1 MSPSRRPT
9 TPSGPREGGRRPPA
23 PARQPDPAPAR
34 PPLLAVLCLLTLLE
48 AAAAVGLAVAWVV
61 DLVSGVSVRPAATV
75 FLVVFG
81 LAVALVLAASAR
93 GLWRGRRWARSPVM
107 TWQIMLVVLS
117 LGWVGADPA
126 PWTWAVLAVALVVG
140 VGLLLPPVVAA
151 TTGRA
156 GDDDAPGTAR
166 GTAGRR

>member
-1 MSPSRRPT
+1 M
-9 TPSGPREGGRRPPA
+9 
-23 PARQPDPAPAR
+23 
-34 PPLLAVLCLLTLLE
+34 LAVVCLLTLLE
-48 AAAAVGLAVAWVV
+48 AAAAVGLSVAWVS
-61 DLVSGVSVRPAATV
+61 DLVRGVSVRPAATV

-81 LAVALVLAASAR
+81 LTVALVLVASAR

-126 PWTWAVLAVALVVG
+126 PWAWGVLVVALVVG
-140 VGLLLPPVVAA
+140 VGLLLPSVVAA
-151 TTGRA
+151 TTARP
-156 GDDDAPGTAR
+156 GDDDAPGTTR

>member
-1 MSPSRRPT
+1 MRRAC
-9 TPSGPREGGRRPPA
+9 PA
-23 PARQPDPAPAR
+23 PPAPAR
-34 PPLLAVLCLLTLLE
+34 PPLLAVVCLLTLLE

-126 PWTWAVLAVALVVG
+126 PWAWAVLAVALGGG
-140 VGLLLPPVVAA
+140 VGPGRPPAA
-151 TTGRA
+151 AAPPA
-156 GDDDAPGTAR
+156 GGGPEPAR
-166 GTAGRR
+166 GPPRGPAGGR